1 LRLTLRSCV
10 GSARE
15 IGDRREFSD
24 DPETALV
31 SNAAH
36 EHAPAGGATIGKT
49 AHVAGVCVR
58 V

>member
-1 LRLTLRSCV
+1 V